1 MRARGGGLMPASLCV
16 APTGLCLPSTLL
28 RRYARADISRP
39 TGAHAIAQSPKL
51 QCEI

>member
-39 TGAHAIAQSPKL
+39 YGGSRNSSISQVAM
-51 QCEI
+51 